1 MPIYGDKLTSA
12 QFKLVK
18 KISIN
23 DFKKLLKV
31 FKEAKST
38 FPYKNKFYFL
48 KTIEL
53 DEAGKSVQYYDE
65 KVIIDIIFDT
75 NYRKNLKGKFPF
87 IAKFYNDPK
96 YAIDDFNYSSML
108 ESLIKEANRNL
119 PKTSKYMFDIC
130 GSWTNGKV
138 IILEKK

>member
-1 MPIYGDKLTSA
+1 MPIYGDKLTST
-12 QFKLVK
+12 QFKIVK
-18 KISIN
+18 QISVSEFRSLLKT
-23 DFKKLLKV
+23 FKK
-31 FKEAKST
+31 AKSS
-38 FPYKNKFYFL
+38 FPYKDKYYFL

-53 DEAGKSVQYYDE
+53 DEAGKSVKMYSKKALVD
-65 KVIIDIIFDT
+65 VIFDG